1 MWIFS
6 GQIEKFTSE
15 WRMTNTYLETCL
27 NISNY
32 GGLIQGRGRDLYVGY
47 LQYPAAMCPTF

>member
-1 MWIFS
+1 MWIFA

-32 GGLIQGRGRDLYVGY
+32 GGLIQGRGRDLYVRY